1 MGACTFRAVAELGF
15 SFRLDGDF
23 SEIVV
28 PSPAQPVIDT
38 ALWRH
43 TCFEAFVCVDGETS
57 YYEFNFAPSGAWA
70 IYAFHGYRDGGPL
83 HDRSMQPQIAV
94 RATAA
99 RLELDAL
106 VQLERIPELRG
117 ASRLRVALSA
127 VLETRGGFSY
137 WALEHPVDRPD
148 FHNPGGFSLLIEVP
162 ES

>member
-1 MGACTFRAVAELGF
+1 
-15 SFRLDGDF
+15 
-23 SEIVV
+23 
-28 PSPAQPVIDT
+28 
-38 ALWRH
+38 
-43 TCFEAFVCVDGETS
+43 
-57 YYEFNFAPSGAWA
+57 
-70 IYAFHGYRDGGPL
+70 
-83 HDRSMQPQIAV
+83 MQPQIAV

-127 VLETRGGFSY
+127 VLKTRGGFSF